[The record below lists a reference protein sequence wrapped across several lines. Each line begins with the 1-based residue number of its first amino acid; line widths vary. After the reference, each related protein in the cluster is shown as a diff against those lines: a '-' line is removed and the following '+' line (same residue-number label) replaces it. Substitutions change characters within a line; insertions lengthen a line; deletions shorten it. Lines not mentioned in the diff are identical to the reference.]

1 MASYTPEP
9 IEKTDI
15 AHVEDGGVTDYAK
28 RGQAATDQYGQTLTH
43 FDPAVEARIRRKIDF
58 NIVPI
63 VAALYLFCFSK
74 LQSPPRRVNADGLA
88 TVDRTNIGNARLA
101 GIEKDLGVSALHCVH
116 LAPTR

>member
-9 IEKTDI
+9 FEKTDI
-15 AHVEDGGVTDYAK
+15 THVEDGGVTDYAK

-63 VAALYLFCFSK
+63 VAALYLFCFSESR
-74 LQSPPRRVNADGLA
+74 LPPRRVNAETHCQQL
-88 TVDRTNIGNARLA
+88 TVRTSEMR
-101 GIEKDLGVSALHCVH
+101 DLLVSRRILV
-116 LAPTR
+116 